1 MNKKVLVSIA
11 ALVIASYATDIPAGA
26 QEQKILKLDKNT
38 SFVLF
43 ELMAVITQT
52 DSLVSVN
59 SIIPTGRK
67 SDENGGTDLREG
79 DVIVMANGRRITG
92 VKEMHEI
99 YDKLQ
104 TGEPFKLGVR
114 RGKEMLIISV
124 PKSDSDKMQS
134 GGRMIIRKAETDDKK

>member
-1 MNKKVLVSIA
+1 MRKKVLVSTAFLVLASSA
-11 ALVIASYATDIPAGA
+11 AVLHAGA
-26 QEQKILKLDKNT
+26 QEQKLLRLDKDT

-59 SIIPTGRK
+59 TIIPTGEKR
-67 SDENGGTDLREG
+67 DESGGADLQEG

-92 VKEMHEI
+92 VKDMHEI

-124 PKSDSDKMQS
+124 PKSDSDKMEG
-134 GGRMIIRKAETDDKK
+134 GGRMIIRKAATDDKK